1 MKFTT
6 TSGNTGINQD
16 NKVVITDRENY
27 SMQDYIELME
37 YTSENQDLYS
47 LITEEMKEVISDW
60 DWETA
65 IDDGEDIMRVWE
77 QRDWFELQ
85 IESAIEDGNLE
96 QFGDY

>member
-6 TSGNTGINQD
+6 TSGNAGINQD